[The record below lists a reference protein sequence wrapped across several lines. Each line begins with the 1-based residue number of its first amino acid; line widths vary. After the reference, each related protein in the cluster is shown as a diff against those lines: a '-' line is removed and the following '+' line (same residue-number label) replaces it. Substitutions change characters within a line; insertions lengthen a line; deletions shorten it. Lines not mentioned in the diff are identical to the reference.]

1 MGRDKK
7 SGQRTGHANQ
17 PEGLFLELC
26 RQSQRLSVGER
37 ARLAQ
42 YLINTDE
49 LIVAITSRASVST
62 VVQRMNQAE
71 LGELLE
77 LVSRRLTQVTG

>member
-1 MGRDKK
+1 M
-7 SGQRTGHANQ
+7 
-17 PEGLFLELC
+17 
-26 RQSQRLSVGER
+26 
-37 ARLAQ
+37 AQ